1 MTVSIAFLYSYGKS
15 FEGNTVRTTKEK
27 IRSSLCVGH
36 TKTQLVST
44 WGKEFCHLSALE
56 FSCYHC
62 LWINL
67 FLRPV
72 REEKSIVIYDGI
84 AIGSHPSFRLMII
97 AIAFWGYTVYPANG
111 TYWIIGF
118 LQQAYKG
125 VFMGLTIS
133 QRTWQ

>member
-67 FLRPV
+67 FLRTL

-84 AIGSHPSFRLMII
+84 AIGSHTSFRLMII
-97 AIAFWGYTVYPANG
+97 AIAF
-111 TYWIIGF
+111 
-118 LQQAYKG
+118 
-125 VFMGLTIS
+125 
-133 QRTWQ
+133 

>member
-27 IRSSLCVGH
+27 IFSSLCVGH
-36 TKTQLVST
+36 KTTRLVGT
-44 WGKEFCHLSALE
+44 WGKVLSVSALE

-72 REEKSIVIYDGI
+72 REVKSIVIYDGI
-84 AIGSHPSFRLMII
+84 AIGSHLSFKLMII
-97 AIAFWGYTVYPANG
+97 AIAF
-111 TYWIIGF
+111 
-118 LQQAYKG
+118 
-125 VFMGLTIS
+125 
-133 QRTWQ
+133 